1 MSCMEHWRSAV
12 AAAPVA
18 AAQSQQPSHSSPVTA
33 AQSQQRS
40 RSSAVA
46 AAQSQQPSRSS
57 PVLVAQRR
65 RGGAQPGSRGS
76 SAVPLVQQKASR
88 NDAVPVAR
96 GVTHLYPTLL
106 NPSPRLP
113 LFLIHIYHHSP
124 DGEPIRAD
132 STVRSSPLPSFQ
144 LHHVHGVGGV
154 ELSFNGDVRERRAQR
169 RPTRHALDSQHCNT
183 ANTAP
188 APPSRRRWTPALA
201 ASQAQA
207 PRTSR
212 ETLT

>member
-1 MSCMEHWRSAV
+1 MRTRYALCKRATD
-12 AAAPVA
+12 
-18 AAQSQQPSHSSPVTA
+18 SQR
-33 AQSQQRS
+33 QRCAGKTIKKIPKG
-40 RSSAVA
+40 RHELDR
-46 AAQSQQPSRSS
+46 PLRCCH
-57 PVLVAQRR
+57 
-65 RGGAQPGSRGS
+65 GECGA
-76 SAVPLVQQKASR
+76 
-88 NDAVPVAR
+88 
-96 GVTHLYPTLL
+96 THLYPTLL

-144 LHHVHGVGGV
+144 LHHVHGVRGV
-154 ELSFNGDVRERRAQR
+154 ELSFNGDVRERHAQR